1 MSDPTTPDQNPQT
14 GSDFVDTTIHQGIE
28 GLPLP
33 GAGAENIPEPIANK
47 DENFKPE
54 QHLPAPAIPDEPYF
68 VPKVAPPTEEPKL
81 NNIDEFVDEPEP
93 VAKQEGVEVDHIPE
107 PDEGGRDVEI
117 SIDQRVKQVSVYQR
131 WLQESGTVR
140 QELPLYDEL
149 KEDTPISG
157 DFTDLLEIGANDTM
171 RTILDASL
179 KDVVTEDNEQGM
191 QWLGI
196 LENGARTQSGFD
208 QYLKSLSRPGSDWRQ
223 FCESQSGRLK
233 MTPVVNAKN
242 SGNLTGAAAI
252 SHFNS
257 SGRVGK
263 QIRIPLYHSGFWV
276 TIKTPTTIDQA
287 EMLDQL
293 RNVRV
298 NAGTQTFGRV
308 FNHYTTIA
316 NQIAA
321 ELAYESIIATSLDI
335 DIREVRRFVV
345 LHDLPILIWGL
356 AASIWPNGFEYERAK
371 MGDPSKPENIV
382 TQRIKVENAQ
392 WTDITELNEWQRD
405 HMAKKQTRSMK
416 VEQLETYRNHFKNQ
430 GMREVVIQEE
440 SRDFDK
446 ITATIRVP
454 YADDYIVSGNRW
466 INDILNMYM
475 SVADRP
481 GGNKARDEYVMSRMN
496 MTEMRAYSHWV
507 YSLSTRGGEVTD
519 PETILKILD
528 NLSSRGELR
537 ANLIKS
543 IFKYIDDTTISI
555 IGVTTDDAAEP
566 TLPRFP
572 FIIPIEPVHTF
583 FTRLE
588 QKFQQE

>member
-1 MSDPTTPDQNPQT
+1 MSDNASPDQQPTTEKKEE
-14 GSDFVDTTIHQGIE
+14 FVDTTIHQGIE

-33 GAGAENIPEPIANK
+33 GAGAVPEPVIK
-47 DENFKPE
+47 RDENFKPE
-54 QHLPAPAIPDEPYF
+54 QYIPPPASPDEPYF
-68 VPKVAPPTEEPKL
+68 VPKTSEQTETTHSDNTDQFIEETEASSIP
-81 NNIDEFVDEPEP
+81 
-93 VAKQEGVEVDHIPE
+93 EGVEVDNIPE
-107 PDEGGRDVEI
+107 ESSGRDVDI
-117 SIDQRVKQVSVYQR
+117 SIDQRIKELSVYR
-131 WLQESGTVR
+131 KWMQESGTVK

-149 KEDTPISG
+149 KDDTPISG

-171 RTILDASL
+171 RAILDASI
-179 KDVVTEDNEQGM
+179 KDSVPEDNEQVLE
-191 QWLGI
+191 WFGI
-196 LENGARTQSGFD
+196 LENGAWTQSAFD
-208 QYLKSLSRPGSDWRQ
+208 QYLNSLSREGSNWRQ
-223 FCESQSGRLK
+223 FCETQAGRLK
-233 MTPVVNAKN
+233 MTPVVNAKS
-242 SGNLTGAAAI
+242 SGTLTGNAAI

-257 SGRVGK
+257 SARVGK
-263 QIRIPLYHSGFWV
+263 QIRVPLYHSGFWV
-276 TIKTPTTIDQA
+276 TIKTPTTIEQA

-308 FNHYTTIA
+308 FNHYTVIA

-321 ELAYESIIATSLDI
+321 ELAYESIIATSLDVDLR
-335 DIREVRRFVV
+335 DIRRFVV

-382 TQRIKVENAQ
+382 AQRIKVENAQ
-392 WTDITELNEWQRD
+392 WTDLTELNEWQLA

-416 VEQLETYRNHFKNQ
+416 IDQLETYRNHFKNQ

-440 SRDFDK
+440 TEEFSK
-446 ITATIRVP
+446 IVATIRVP

-507 YSLSTRGGEVTD
+507 YSLSTRDGLVTD
-519 PETILKILD
+519 PDTILKILD
-528 NLSSRGELR
+528 NLSGRGELR
-537 ANLIKS
+537 TNMIKN

-555 IGVTTDDAAEP
+555 IGVTTDDSAEP

-572 FIIPIEPVHTF
+572 YIIPIEPVHTF

-588 QKFQQE
+588 QKFRTQ